1 MESTR
6 FSDTYSLTGEVLG
19 QGAYGKVWTCRNIY
33 TSVEYAVKIIDKYR
47 HPNRERVFKEIEIYL
62 HCRDCANILKII
74 EFFEE
79 EEKFYVV
86 FEKMQGGPL
95 LDHIEKRGHL
105 NEQEASLIVKDI
117 ATSLHFLH
125 SKGECQWRINEDY
138 LIVVQLCEENHSQAD
153 FLGFSKK
160 ILD

>member
-153 FLGFSKK
+153 FLGL
-160 ILD
+160 I